1 MQQRIDNLF
10 TDGITR
16 QGQFLPNKYCSSPV
30 FLCAD
35 SRGDSGRLLCVKDI
49 SVYFGKGGSN
59 V

>member
-1 MQQRIDNLF
+1 MDNLTNGF
-10 TDGITR
+10 VITR

-49 SVYFGKGGSN
+49 SIYFGKGGSN